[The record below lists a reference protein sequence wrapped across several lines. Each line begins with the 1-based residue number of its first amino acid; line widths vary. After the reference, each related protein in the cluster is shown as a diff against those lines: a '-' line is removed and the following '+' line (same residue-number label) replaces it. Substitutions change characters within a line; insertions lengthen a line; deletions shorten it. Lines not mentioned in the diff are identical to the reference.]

1 MALRHVAKELKFPFS
16 LICKENEA
24 EQFKST
30 DKTIPDVGR
39 DLQICP
45 YTLCT
50 FVLPTKPVRHYFYQI
65 FFFFTVWT
73 DFLRWFICTNDKG
86 ADVFG
91 VCRERTVDIS
101 MAFPP
106 NTGPVWHSEW
116 GSKCSQKLRRAVSQY
131 DPCCHIWSLTNQ
143 IPWQLMQKQTE
154 YIEAK
159 DSKQKVC

>member
-1 MALRHVAKELKFPFS
+1 MLLKSWSSHLVWYAKKMKLSSLKAQTKQSQMLDVIYKSAL
-16 LICKENEA
+16 
-24 EQFKST
+24 
-30 DKTIPDVGR
+30 
-39 DLQICP
+39 
-45 YTLCT
+45 TLCAHLFYHKT
-50 FVLPTKPVRHYFYQI
+50 CSSLFLPD

-73 DFLRWFICTNDKG
+73 DFLRWFICTYDKG
-86 ADVFG
+86 AGVFG
-91 VCRERTVDIS
+91 VWRERTVDIS

>member
-1 MALRHVAKELKFPFS
+1 MLLKSWSSHLVWYAKKMKLSSLKAQTKQSQMLDVIYKSAL
-16 LICKENEA
+16 
-24 EQFKST
+24 
-30 DKTIPDVGR
+30 
-39 DLQICP
+39 
-45 YTLCT
+45 TLCAHLFYPQNL
-50 FVLPTKPVRHYFYQI
+50 FVTIFTR
-65 FFFFTVWT
+65 FFFSFTVWT
-73 DFLRWFICTNDKG
+73 DFLRWFICTYDKG
-86 ADVFG
+86 AGVFG
-91 VCRERTVDIS
+91 VWRERTVDIS

>member
-1 MALRHVAKELKFPFS
+1 MLLKSWSSHLVWYAKKMKLSSLKAQTKQSQMLDVIYKSAL
-16 LICKENEA
+16 
-24 EQFKST
+24 
-30 DKTIPDVGR
+30 
-39 DLQICP
+39 
-45 YTLCT
+45 TLCAHLFYPQNL
-50 FVLPTKPVRHYFYQI
+50 FVTIFTRF

-86 ADVFG
+86 AGVFG
-91 VCRERTVDIS
+91 VWRERTVDIS

-143 IPWQLMQKQTE
+143 IPWQLG
-154 YIEAK
+154 
-159 DSKQKVC
+159 